1 MTITPTSLLS
11 LPIITT
17 GTESGTWGDDVNN
30 GLTSYLDIAIA
41 GTSSV
46 TVTTADVTLTN
57 TAGTSSA
64 TGITSTTAQYA
75 ILYVTGAMTAAR
87 TLTVPSKWYIVYNNT
102 TGGYALTF
110 KSSTSGSGVTLVNG
124 EKAILAWTGSDYI
137 KVAGLNGPGAFTT
150 LTASGNVNL
159 SPLTTAGTMV
169 LSPGGAATISPGLV
183 GTMDNVTIGATT
195 RAAGSFTALN
205 ANASVNLVPLTTAG
219 TMLLSPGGALTINS
233 GLVGT
238 MDNVTIGATTVAA
251 ATFAKA
257 STTSVAVTFSA
268 GSTTVNCALSNV
280 FTMTLTAN
288 IAVAPTL
295 SNPADGQTIN
305 WFLTQDGTGS
315 RTMIWPS
322 SFKWSGGLVPVLST
336 TASSVDL
343 LVATYRSSTGFWY
356 ASLAKAFS

>member
-57 TAGTSSA
+57 TAGTSAA

-169 LSPGGAATISPGLV
+169 LSPGGAVTINPGLV
-183 GTMDNVTIGATT
+183 GTMDNVTIG
-195 RAAGSFTALN
+195 S
-205 ANASVNLVPLTTAG
+205 
-219 TMLLSPGGALTINS
+219 
-233 GLVGT
+233 
-238 MDNVTIGATTVAA
+238 TTVAA

-322 SFKWSGGLVPVLST
+322 SFKWSGGVAQTLST
-336 TASSVDL
+336 TAGSVDL

>member
-1 MTITPTSLLS
+1 
-11 LPIITT
+11 
-17 GTESGTWGDDVNN
+17 
-30 GLTSYLDIAIA
+30 
-41 GTSSV
+41 V

-57 TAGTSSA
+57 TAGTSAA

-169 LSPGGAATISPGLV
+169 LSPGGAVTINPGLV
-183 GTMDNVTIGATT
+183 GTMDNVTIG
-195 RAAGSFTALN
+195 S
-205 ANASVNLVPLTTAG
+205 
-219 TMLLSPGGALTINS
+219 
-233 GLVGT
+233 
-238 MDNVTIGATTVAA
+238 TTVAA

-322 SFKWSGGLVPVLST
+322 SFKWSGGVAQTLST
-336 TASSVDL
+336 TAGSVDL

>member
-17 GTESGTWGDDVNN
+17 GTESGVWGDDVNN

-41 GTSSV
+41 GALSISI
-46 TVTTADVTLTN
+46 TTADVTLSN

-75 ILYVTGAMTAAR
+75 ILNITGAKTAAR
-87 TLTVPSKWYIVYNNT
+87 TLNLPASSRKYVINNAGTGGFLLTVRGVTPT
-102 TGGYALTF
+102 TGI
-110 KSSTSGSGVTLVNG
+110 TLVDG
-124 EKAILAWTGSDYI
+124 ERAVIAWNGSDYVKI
-137 KVAGLNGPGAFTT
+137 SGTNGPGAFTT
-150 LTASGNVNL
+150 LTASGSVNL

-169 LSPGGAATISPGLV
+169 LSPGGA
-183 GTMDNVTIGATT
+183 VTI
-195 RAAGSFTALN
+195 N
-205 ANASVNLVPLTTAG
+205 P
-219 TMLLSPGGALTINS
+219 

-268 GSTTVNCALSNV
+268 GSTVVNCALSNV

-305 WFLTQDGTGS
+305 WFLTQDGTGN
-315 RTMIWPS
+315 RTMIWPG
-322 SFKWSGGLVPVLST
+322 SFKWSGAVVPVLST
-336 TASSVDL
+336 AASSVDL

-356 ASLAKAFS
+356 ASLAKAFA